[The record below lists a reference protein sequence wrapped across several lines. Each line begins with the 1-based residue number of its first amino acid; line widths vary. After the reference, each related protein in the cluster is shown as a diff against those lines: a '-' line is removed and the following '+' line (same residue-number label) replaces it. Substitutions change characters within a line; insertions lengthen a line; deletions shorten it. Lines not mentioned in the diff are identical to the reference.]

1 MAKASKNTAAK
12 AAPAKAAPAK
22 SAAKAAPAKAA
33 PAKAAPAKAA
43 KANPVSRGEV
53 VDIVAAQSGL
63 TRSQAEGAI
72 KAYEGAII
80 RTLTDGGEVRLGGFG
95 TFKTSERAART
106 GRNPQTGGTVDV
118 PARTVPRFSPSSAFK
133 GSVSGNTGNG
143 GAAKG
148 GAAKGGAAKST
159 ATKSAAKPAAKGGAT
174 KGAAKGASKA
184 KK

>member
-1 MAKASKNTAAK
+1 MDMAKASKNTAAK

-22 SAAKAAPAKAA
+22 SAAKAA

-106 GRNPQTGGTVDV
+106 GRNPQTGGTVEV
-118 PARTVPRFSPSSAFK
+118 PARTVPRFSASSAFK
-133 GSVSGNTGNG
+133 GSVGGTTGG

-148 GAAKGGAAKST
+148 GAAKGGAAKT
-159 ATKSAAKPAAKGGAT
+159 GAAKGATKAAAKGGAT
-174 KGAAKGASKA
+174 KGAAKG